1 MNWQAMRMI
10 EGRTGVGMTRRTTS
24 GRGGSRHD
32 SAETP
37 TWDRES
43 RGRLLASLV
52 TALFATA
59 VLLAAAAVAEAPVIP
74 QYAKDKHEGVSS
86 CDGSTC
92 HGSAGPRNDRN
103 VMQNEYSIWVDEDRH
118 ATRAYKILLGKD
130 SVRISRN
137 LGRKKKPHEDNLC
150 LDCHADNPPPAMRR
164 TENNAFRTDD
174 GIGCEGCHGG
184 AERYLRPHDS
194 GNTHAKNIE
203 LGLYP
208 TDDPVARARLCLSC
222 HFGDRKKFV
231 DHRLMGAGH
240 PRQSFELALFSI
252 LQPYHWE
259 PDDDYTKRGKKAPND
274 VKLWAIG
281 QAVAVDE
288 VLDAMLDPNRNKLGI
303 FPELVLYDCQACH
316 HTIDKQRR
324 WRPRKSTGL
333 GPGVAR
339 LNDANFLMLVQALSI
354 VDPGASSQL
363 RKDLRTL
370 HQATS
375 EGRGSSEKTAKAI
388 RSNIAKLLPKLEQ
401 WKVDAKVLRK
411 LSKNILTEAA
421 AGDYTDYAGSEQ
433 AAMALQSIVY
443 SYYAASLIDDATY
456 DSLEQGELSK
466 LLAAVEDPDT
476 FNPDR
481 AKKAFVSL
489 QAKLKGI

>member
-1 MNWQAMRMI
+1 MR
-10 EGRTGVGMTRRTTS
+10 RRDRGEQQPTT
-24 GRGGSRHD
+24 HD
-32 SAETP
+32 PRAHDAA
-37 TWDRES
+37 DRDD
-43 RGRLLASLV
+43 RDRALASFITLCFV
-52 TALFATA
+52 SA
-59 VLLAAAAVAEAPVIP
+59 VLLAASAEADAPLIP
-74 QYAKDKHEGVSS
+74 QYAGDKHEGVSS

-118 ATRAYKILLGKD
+118 ATRAYKVLLNKD
-130 SVRISRN
+130 SIRISKN
-137 LGRKKKPHEDNLC
+137 LGRKQKPHQDSLC
-150 LDCHADNPPPAMRR
+150 LDCHSDNPPPDKRR
-164 TENNAFRTDD
+164 TENNAFRHDD
-174 GIGCEGCHGG
+174 GVGCEACHGG

-194 GNTHAKNIE
+194 GSTHAKNIQ

-208 TDDPVARARLCLSC
+208 TDEPVARARLCLSC

-259 PDDDYTKRGKKAPND
+259 PDDDYTKRGKQAPND

-288 VLDAMLDPNRNKLGI
+288 VLDAMSDPNRNRLGI

-316 HTIDKQRR
+316 HPIDKFRR

-339 LNDANFLMLVQALSI
+339 LNDANFLMLIQALQV
-354 VDPGASSQL
+354 VDPAGANQL
-363 RKDLRTL
+363 RKELRTL

-375 EGRGSSEKTAKAI
+375 EGRGDPAATIKKVRGT
-388 RSNIAKLLPKLEQ
+388 IASLLPKLEK
-401 WKVDAKVLRK
+401 WKVDAKVLRT
-411 LSKNILTEAA
+411 LSKQILADALGGEF
-421 AGDYTDYAGSEQ
+421 TDYAGSEQ

-443 SYYAASLIDDATY
+443 SYYAESMINDATY
-456 DSLEQGELSK
+456 DSLEQKELSK
-466 LLAAVEDPDT
+466 LLKSVEDPDT

-481 AKKAFVSL
+481 AKKAFQAL
-489 QAKLKGI
+489 QARLGKI